1 MTKALATIPMV
12 INRDPVTE
20 VRQTPSVD
28 TRIPAKIPGIK
39 QKIVKSLSVK

>member
-20 VRQTPSVD
+20 VKQTPSVD

-39 QKIVKSLSVK
+39 LKNMLSSSVK